1 MIKAS
6 QMCYVPVVTTH
17 LVWSPRK
24 ECWDLHVCLELPM
37 RYQTLVFTM
46 WNTQLLLSGQM
57 CWLTKVLACEMLP
70 ECIPSPWFELTLQ
83 APCKQLWCFY
93 HAAFPWNGH
102 NFNCSFLEGRIV
114 SIWEGFHCNI
124 NWLVMP
130 NNSNELSNV
139 DIFIRHNSFVR
150 AHTICFLI
158 ATEVTK
164 LS

>member
-1 MIKAS
+1 MLCTSYNHTPCMIPKKGVLRSSYLSWAA
-6 QMCYVPVVTTH
+6 CNCN
-17 LVWSPRK
+17 WS
-24 ECWDLHVCLELPM
+24 M

-46 WNTQLLLSGQM
+46 WNTQLLLSGQI

-93 HAAFPWNGH
+93 HAVFPWNGH
-102 NFNCSFLEGRIV
+102 NFNCSFLEGPIV

-158 ATEVTK
+158 TTEVTK